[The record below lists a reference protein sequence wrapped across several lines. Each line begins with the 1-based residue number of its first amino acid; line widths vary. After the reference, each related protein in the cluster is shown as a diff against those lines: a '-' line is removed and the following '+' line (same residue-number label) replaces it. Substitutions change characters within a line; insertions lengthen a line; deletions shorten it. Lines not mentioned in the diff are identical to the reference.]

1 MNYSIDK
8 MLNIIPSKYQLVYIA
23 SQRAV
28 AMEETKHYQMKEN
41 EYKSRKN
48 LDRALEEIQNNLIHI
63 KEEN

>member
-23 SQRAV
+23 SQRANQ
-28 AMEETKHYQMKEN
+28 MEETKHYQMKEN
-41 EYKSRKN
+41 EYKTKKN

-63 KEEN
+63 KEK

>member
-8 MLNIIPSKYQLVYIA
+8 ILNIIPSKYQIVYIA
-23 SQRAV
+23 SQRANQ
-28 AMEETKHYQMKEN
+28 MDETKHYQMKEN

-63 KEEN
+63 KEK

>member
-8 MLNIIPSKYQLVYIA
+8 MLNIIPSKYQIVYIA

-41 EYKSRKN
+41 EYKSSKPIGRT
-48 LDRALEEIQNNLIHI
+48 LEEIAKDLIQI
-63 KEEN
+63 KEN

>member
-8 MLNIIPSKYQLVYIA
+8 ILNIVPSKYQIVYIA
-23 SQRAV
+23 SQRANQ
-28 AMEETKHYQMKEN
+28 MDETKHYQMKEN

-63 KEEN
+63 KEK

>member
-23 SQRAV
+23 SDRATH
-28 AMEETKHYQMKEN
+28 MEETKFYQMKEN
-41 EYKSRKN
+41 EYKSKKS

-63 KEEN
+63 KEN